1 MNDFNR
7 SIVSDDLSNRNT
19 IQIRKRRMS
28 LIKNIENNN
37 NHVNLDKDKIN
48 NNKKIFENSKKD

>member
-7 SIVSDDLSNRNT
+7 SIVSDDLTNRNT
-19 IQIRKRRMS
+19 SQIRKRRMS

-37 NHVNLDKDKIN
+37 NHINLDKIN
-48 NNKKIFENSKKD
+48 QNKKNFENSKKD

>member
-7 SIVSDDLSNRNT
+7 SIVSDDLTNRNT
-19 IQIRKRRMS
+19 SQIRKRRMS

-37 NHVNLDKDKIN
+37 NHFNLDKIN
-48 NNKKIFENSKKD
+48 HNKKIFENSKKD

>member
-37 NHVNLDKDKIN
+37 HVNLDKDKIN

>member
-7 SIVSDDLSNRNT
+7 SIVSDELSNRNT
-19 IQIRKRRMS
+19 SQIRKRRMS

-37 NHVNLDKDKIN
+37 NHINLDKIN
-48 NNKKIFENSKKD
+48 HNKKIFENSKKD